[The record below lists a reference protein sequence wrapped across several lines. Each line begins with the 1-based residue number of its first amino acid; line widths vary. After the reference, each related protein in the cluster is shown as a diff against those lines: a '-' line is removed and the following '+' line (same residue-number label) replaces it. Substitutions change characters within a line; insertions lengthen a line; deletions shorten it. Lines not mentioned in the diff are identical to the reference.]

1 MKKEY
6 QTMETTVYSV
16 EARSLLVGSGEFGG
30 EQAPGYL

>member
-16 EARSLLVGSGEFGG
+16 EARSLLVGSGEFGDVP
-30 EQAPGYL
+30 APGDL